1 MFSALCCDWENRR
14 EHTRI
19 TGKAEQLEN
28 GEAETN
34 PTIQITQ
41 KCTGVYICQFIKQ
54 KMARLNENTV
64 FVYSSQD
71 PI

>member
-1 MFSALCCDWENRR
+1 MTERIGENIL
-14 EHTRI
+14 ESQE
-19 TGKAEQLEN
+19 KAEQLEN

-41 KCTGVYICQFIKQ
+41 NAQAYICQFIKQ